1 MSGSSSFKIKHLISS
16 LAGCFE
22 EIEWWPGYTDEV
34 MIGAILTQQ
43 TRWENVERALANL
56 KKRGLCSIDAIVIAD
71 IQNIEE
77 AIRCT
82 GFYRVKAKR
91 LKLLASYVMET
102 YGGVDGMV
110 AVSTSNLRTGLL
122 NVSGIGEETADS
134 ILCYGLFRTSYV
146 IDTYTERM
154 IRCIGVTEKRQ
165 DLKRLFEECL
175 PKDNYVY
182 RQTHAH
188 IVEYAKEFCGKKRCY
203 ECILVSSSG

>member
-16 LAGCFE
+16 LVGCFG
-22 EIEWWPGYTDEV
+22 EIAWWPGDTDEV

-43 TRWENVERALANL
+43 TRWENVERALSEL
-56 KKRGLCSIDAIVIAD
+56 KKRGICSLDTIVTAD
-71 IQNIEE
+71 VQNIED

-91 LKLLASYVMET
+91 LKLLASHVMES
-102 YGGVDGMV
+102 YGGIDGMDG
-110 AVSTSNLRTGLL
+110 VSTPHLRTGLL

-134 ILCYGLFRTSYV
+134 ILCYGLFRTSFV
-146 IDTYTERM
+146 IDGYTERM
-154 IRCIGVTEKRQ
+154 TRCIGVNEKRQ
-165 DLKRLFEECL
+165 DLKRLFEKCL
-175 PKDNYVY
+175 PKDNYIY

-188 IVEYAKEFCGKKRCY
+188 IVEYAKEFCGKKRCS

>member
-1 MSGSSSFKIKHLISS
+1 MSGSSSVKIKQLISL
-16 LAGCFE
+16 LARCFG
-22 EIEWWPGYTDEV
+22 EIAWWPGYPDEV
-34 MIGAILTQQ
+34 LIGAILTQQ
-43 TRWENVERALANL
+43 TRWENVERALADL
-56 KKRGLCSIDAIVIAD
+56 KKRGVCSLDTIVTAD
-71 IQNIEE
+71 IRDIED

-102 YGGVDGMV
+102 YGGIDGMV
-110 AVSTSNLRTGLL
+110 DVSTPRLRTGLL
-122 NVSGIGEETADS
+122 KVSGIGEETADS

-146 IDTYTERM
+146 VDAYTERM
-154 IRCIGVTEKRQ
+154 TRCIGVKEKRQ

-188 IVEYAKEFCGKKRCY
+188 IVEYAKEFCGKKRCS

>member
-1 MSGSSSFKIKHLISS
+1 MSGSSSVKIKHLISS
-16 LAGCFE
+16 LAGFFG
-22 EIEWWPGYTDEV
+22 EIEWWPGFPDEV

-43 TRWENVERALANL
+43 TRWENVERALADL
-56 KKRGLCSIDAIVIAD
+56 KKKGLCSIDTIVTAD
-71 IQNIEE
+71 IQDIED

-102 YGGVDGMV
+102 YGGVDGMTD
-110 AVSTSNLRTGLL
+110 VSTPHLRTGLL

-146 IDTYTERM
+146 IDVYTERM
-154 IRCIGVTEKRQ
+154 IRCIGLTEKRQ
-165 DLKRLFEECL
+165 NLKRLFEECL

-188 IVEYAKEFCGKKRCY
+188 IVEYAKEFCGKKRCS

>member
-1 MSGSSSFKIKHLISS
+1 MSGSSSVKIKQLISS
-16 LAGCFE
+16 LARCIG
-22 EIEWWPGYTDEV
+22 EIAWWPGYPDEV

-43 TRWENVERALANL
+43 TRWENVERALADL
-56 KKRGLCSIDAIVIAD
+56 KKRGLCSLDTIVTAD
-71 IQNIEE
+71 IQDIED

-91 LKLLASYVMET
+91 LKLLALHVMET
-102 YGGVDGMV
+102 YGGIDGMV
-110 AVSTSNLRTGLL
+110 DVSTPRLRTGLL

-146 IDTYTERM
+146 IDAYTERM
-154 IRCIGVTEKRQ
+154 TRCIGITEKRQ

-188 IVEYAKEFCGKKRCY
+188 IVEYAKEFCGKKRCS

>member
-1 MSGSSSFKIKHLISS
+1 MSESSSIKVKHLISS
-16 LAGCFE
+16 LARCFG
-22 EIEWWPGYTDEV
+22 EIEWWPGHPDEV

-43 TRWENVERALANL
+43 TRWENVGRALADL
-56 KKRGLCSIDAIVIAD
+56 KKRGICSLDSLVTAD
-71 IQNIEE
+71 IRDIED

-91 LKLLASYVMET
+91 LKLLASFVVKT

-110 AVSTSNLRTGLL
+110 EVSTSNLRTGLL
-122 NVSGIGEETADS
+122 KVSGIGEETADS
-134 ILCYGLFRTSYV
+134 ILCYSLFRTSFV
-146 IDTYTERM
+146 IDAYTERM

-188 IVEYAKEFCGKKRCY
+188 IVEYAKEFCGKKRCS
-203 ECILVSSSG
+203 ECILVSLSA